1 MSKKFTREE
10 LNKIVEEWTTTNSD
24 FDFNILGPAK
34 ERRKSLKTLDEKVN
48 NYNSLIID
56 SVFWASK
63 QAYLEILKSF
73 LLKKI
78 DASTLTS
85 KFFQLRVK
93 DIIRADE
100 LCAIIEDQILPI
112 PDLYYT
118 FKAKDFNST
127 MSELDLEIDR
137 FDPDIEDDVEIEDL
151 FNPNLAGVYRIV
163 YGEKSLRWVIQKE
176 FLPILQK
183 ACDFNDSVVQ
193 PKLD

>member
-100 LCAIIEDQILPI
+100 LCAIIEDQIQPI
-112 PDLYYT
+112 PDVYYT
-118 FKAKDFNST
+118 SRATDFSCLIDDLY
-127 MSELDLEIDR
+127 MEIDLYDPYIDELDWND
-137 FDPDIEDDVEIEDL
+137 
-151 FNPNLAGVYRIV
+151 IV
-163 YGEKSLRWVIQKE
+163 YSESKLRSVIQEE
-176 FLPILQK
+176 FIPKLQRS
-183 ACDFNDSVVQ
+183 CDLNDSFF
-193 PKLD
+193 L